1 YMTFVDKGEMRSYWV
16 DDQDATIFPG
26 SLATGLES
34 IIIFEFSFGRMRRRL
49 ATRSSC
55 KKHDILLILSNLDAC
70 HSVSVTIC
78 AAYYSL
84 QSAKTYWKASF
95 QAIGLLLLNY
105 LLHCA
110 SDPNDRMDGVA
121 PQQAILRHADL
132 IANASGT
139 RSHVMEVTASLKG
152 SCRIINEE
160 LP

>member
-1 YMTFVDKGEMRSYWV
+1 MTFVDKGEMRSYWV
-16 DDQDATIFPG
+16 DDQDTTIFPG
-26 SLATGLES
+26 SLATVFVRTYAPQTCNEIQLQKTRHLINIIKSRCLRDVDIGRNVAIDEAS
-34 IIIFEFSFGRMRRRL
+34 IACRSRYAQHIIACCCSTTWYVISF
-49 ATRSSC
+49 
-55 KKHDILLILSNLDAC
+55 K
-70 HSVSVTIC
+70 
-78 AAYYSL
+78 
-84 QSAKTYWKASF
+84 
-95 QAIGLLLLNY
+95 
-105 LLHCA
+105 LHCA